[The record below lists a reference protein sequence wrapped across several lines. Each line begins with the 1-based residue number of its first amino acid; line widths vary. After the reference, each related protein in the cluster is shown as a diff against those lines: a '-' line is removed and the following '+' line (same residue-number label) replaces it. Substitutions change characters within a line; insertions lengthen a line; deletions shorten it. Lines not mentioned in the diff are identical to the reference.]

1 MFLFGEGVEDQ
12 AVGFVEEVSQQI
24 VGDGTLRAD
33 GVPVGLVHVVAG
45 QDVFILPAEEV
56 SLGGVELQGDVI
68 RLVLIVQADGGE
80 QFAADLIADP
90 VSVRLQVLC
99 DTGLLQEIVVDPGI
113 WHNYAPFSVFCGA
126 KQCASAH
133 AKCRSK
139 AAAACWLSAVF
150 GCIMSNACRSV

>member
-33 GVPVGLVHVVAG
+33 GVPVGLVHVIARQNVR
-45 QDVFILPAEEV
+45 ILPAEEV
-56 SLGGVELQGDVI
+56 ALGGVELQGDVI

-99 DTGLLQEIVVDPGI
+99 DTGLLQEIVVNPGI
-113 WHNYAPFSVFCGA
+113 WHRGLLSFSG
-126 KQCASAH
+126 Q
-133 AKCRSK
+133 RSRY
-139 AAAACWLSAVF
+139 SSQ
-150 GCIMSNACRSV
+150 GPACRGSLRRSRPCRPSYGSHGAPPLCF

>member
-1 MFLFGEGVEDQ
+1 MEDQ

-24 VGDGTLRAD
+24 VGDGALRAD

-56 SLGGVELQGDVI
+56 ALGGVEFQGDVI

-90 VSVRLQVLC
+90 VPVRLQ
-99 DTGLLQEIVVDPGI
+99 GI
-113 WHNYAPFSVFCGA
+113 F
-126 KQCASAH
+126 
-133 AKCRSK
+133 
-139 AAAACWLSAVF
+139 AAISAVQAVLWHGAPPF
-150 GCIMSNACRSV
+150 CF

>member
-24 VGDGTLRAD
+24 VGDGALRAD

-90 VSVRLQVLC
+90 VPVRLQVLV
-99 DTGLLQEIVVDPGI
+99 TPG
-113 WHNYAPFSVFCGA
+113 FC
-126 KQCASAH
+126 
-133 AKCRSK
+133 R
-139 AAAACWLSAVF
+139 
-150 GCIMSNACRSV
+150 R